1 MVKVNQNIAMSS
13 ALGRRSISQK
23 APTINIRQYNSLRP
37 VLGNKY
43 DAYNQKNRNTG
54 QMDSYTDAV
63 HFPDDNEA
71 FNPKRNH
78 QQDMTLGK

>member
-1 MVKVNQNIAMSS
+1 MQNSVM
-13 ALGRRSISQK
+13 GRRSISQK

-43 DAYNQKNRNTG
+43 DAYHQRNRNTNRE
-54 QMDSYTDAV
+54 QIDSYTEAV

-71 FNPKRNH
+71 FNPKRVNKG
-78 QQDMTLGK
+78 DMAIGK